1 MPAPI
6 PTVILALTDLKRLTW
21 RAGLAIALIVIA
33 YVIPRLVGVSEGV
46 TDILDQGNMI
56 GLALL
61 LAEIARARQEE
72 PPPPPS
78 PSERGHMA
86 VPLLYALG
94 ITAVCACVWAWAGC
108 IPSRDIRTDEP
119 IDVQT
124 WDGPPCRVIVKVGSE
139 VVLDGESTKRCK
151 LAPPPGTF

>member
-1 MPAPI
+1 MSTPA
-6 PTVILALTDLKRLTW
+6 TTLVMALADLKNWTW
-21 RAGLAIALIVIA
+21 RAGLAVALIVLA

-46 TDILDQGNMI
+46 TDILEQGNMI

-61 LAEIARARQEE
+61 LAEIARARQET

-78 PSERGHMA
+78 SDQRGHMA
-86 VPLLYALG
+86 TPLLYALG
-94 ITAVCACVWAWAGC
+94 IIAVCACVWAWAGC
-108 IPSRDIRTDEP
+108 VPSRDIRTTEDM
-119 IDVQT
+119 DVQT

-151 LAPPPGTF
+151 LAPPGTF